1 MTRLTVIRSVE
12 GSETFRSGI
21 VGRRAP
27 GAGAVAK
34 VTARRNARGEPGK
47 RSQVTVAGIRGGAN
61 TNGSVGYGVTSSD
74 AGTLR
79 LTTLSRP
86 SRTDAER
93 SSKRQRGPSKIA
105 TAPSAG
111 GGGSPPTDAHSNGSA
126 RTLTDGVADGGSAG
140 SLGAQS
146 APATAADLIRSEGA
160 LIERVRAGDVAAFS
174 GLVQRHMRAAFGIA
188 YHVLQH
194 REDAED
200 AVQQAFM
207 AALARIDSFDITRP
221 FGPWFA
227 RVVLNHARSARR
239 ARTRVARRQV
249 EPVDTLDPSPSASPE
264 RMAQDS
270 EIRERVRA
278 AVATLPDR
286 QRLAVQLI
294 DIDGYG
300 AAEVAAMLELS
311 PVTMRWHLMAARRTL
326 RRLLAPLVEARH
338 VAPVAGVT
346 HNEGRGRRGQPPGVA
361 GGEDADSNTGG
372 PDT

>member
-1 MTRLTVIRSVE
+1 MTRLTVIRSAE
-12 GSETFRSGI
+12 GATALQNAI
-21 VGRRAP
+21 VGRRSP
-27 GAGAVAK
+27 GARALVK
-34 VTARRNARGEPGK
+34 TAPRRNLRRDPRSDSRAALPGK
-47 RSQVTVAGIRGGAN
+47 NSSVN
-61 TNGSVGYGVTSSD
+61 TNSPVGYGVTSSD

-79 LTTLSRP
+79 LTTLSRHQ
-86 SRTDAER
+86 RTDAE
-93 SSKRQRGPSKIA
+93 SSTNRLRGPSQIA
-105 TAPSAG
+105 TAQGGRSPSTEG
-111 GGGSPPTDAHSNGSA
+111 HTNGSA
-126 RTLTDGVADGGSAG
+126 NILTNSSADPGSAG
-140 SLGAQS
+140 SPGANA
-146 APATAADLIRSEGA
+146 APATPADLLRSEAA

-249 EPVDTLDPSPSASPE
+249 EPIDTLDPSPSASPE
-264 RMAQDS
+264 RAAEDS
-270 EIRERVRA
+270 EIRDRVRA
-278 AVATLPDR
+278 AVATLPER

-346 HNEGRGRRGQPPGVA
+346 HNEGRGSRGQKPGDV
-361 GGEDADSNTGG
+361 DSNTGG
-372 PDT
+372 PEHD